1 MNSWLTAAQ
10 MCDNAEE
17 KGQRNSLKS
26 DKYVV

>member
-17 KGQRNSLKS
+17 KGQRSSLKS